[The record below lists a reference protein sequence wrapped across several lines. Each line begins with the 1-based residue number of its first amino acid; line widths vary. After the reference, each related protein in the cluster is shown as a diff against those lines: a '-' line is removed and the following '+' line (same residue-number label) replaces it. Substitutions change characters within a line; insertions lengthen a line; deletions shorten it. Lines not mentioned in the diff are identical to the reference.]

1 MAVFRNKSM
10 KIDALRRVPV
20 FASLPKKDLDTLAR
34 HTTEVTRPAGTVLVK
49 QDRRGHQMFYL
60 EEGSAVVKRNG
71 RKVAELGPGEVVG
84 ELSLIDGQPAS
95 AEVVA
100 TEDVVLLVMSP
111 AEFNAVLNEVPN
123 FPRKLMTS
131 LATRLREA
139 DDRLVS

>member
-20 FASLPKKDLDTLAR
+20 FATLPKKDLDTLAK
-34 HTTEVTRPAGTVLVK
+34 HTTEVSRPAGTVLVE
-49 QDRRGHQMFYL
+49 QDRRGHQMFYI

-95 AEVVA
+95 AQVVA

-111 AEFNAVLNEVPN
+111 SDFNAVLNDVPN
-123 FPRKLMTS
+123 FPRKLMVS